1 MIKII
6 KGVYGHEVGKQV
18 IGVTEKDAPITLSPE
33 QEERLVRLGVAEYAA
48 GGRKNEEELMGMKMP
63 DLKEYAKQHGVKF
76 SVGEKKED
84 VVRNVLK
91 AYEGPGGTRE
101 DAEPDVEEDDLE
113 TEDLS
118 EDEIPT
124 FNAEQ
129 AVR

>member
-6 KGVYGHEVGKQV
+6 RGVYGHEVGKRV
-18 IGVTEKDAPITLSPE
+18 IGVTSKDAPITLSAE
-33 QEERLVRLGVAEYAA
+33 QEERLVRLGVAEYVE
-48 GGRKNEEELMGMKMP
+48 GGRKTEEELMGMKMQE
-63 DLKEYAKQHGVKF
+63 LKEYAKQYGVKF

-84 VVRNVLK
+84 MVRNVLK

-101 DAEPDVEEDDLE
+101 DAETDVEEGDLE
-113 TEDLS
+113 VQDLS

>member
-33 QEERLVRLGVAEYAA
+33 QEERLVRLGVAEYVE
-48 GGRKNEEELMGMKMP
+48 GGRKTEEELMGMKMQ

-91 AYEGPGGTRE
+91 AYEETGGARE
-101 DAEPDVEEDDLE
+101 DTETDIEEDE
-113 TEDLS
+113 PEVRDLS

-124 FNAEQ
+124 FDAEQ